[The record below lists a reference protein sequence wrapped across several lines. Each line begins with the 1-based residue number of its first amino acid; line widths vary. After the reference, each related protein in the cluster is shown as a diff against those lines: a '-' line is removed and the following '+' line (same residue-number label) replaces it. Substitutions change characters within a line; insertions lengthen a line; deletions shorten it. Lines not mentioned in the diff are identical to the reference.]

1 MNLTIED
8 DEKSEVAVESN
19 NCQLNT
25 IDIRVRYPYAGGK
38 MVIYTSKDW
47 ERPLDPVEVDQENH
61 LTLFRVETDKTFL
74 YYKPCLVV
82 DGESYYC
89 RGSNYLA
96 IMLADDYEIFPHF
109 FQKSAGSVTDVLL
122 LGEGT
127 AEHKVRVYL
136 PPGYSENTLK
146 RYPVLYMQ
154 DGQNLFF
161 PEEAFTGQ
169 TWEVE
174 KTLNV
179 LDDMNVMDPVIV
191 VAIYPNDRMHEY
203 TFPGYE
209 DYGKFLVATVKP
221 HIDEHYRTL
230 KDPGFSAVMGSS
242 LGGVVSLYLGWEY
255 PQVFG
260 KVACLSSTFSWKDDL
275 MRRIMD
281 EDKRPIQI
289 YMDSG
294 WPGDN
299 FEVNR
304 AMLDLL
310 QRQRYEVNSEVMYLA
325 FPEASHN
332 EGAWATRIHIPFQ
345 FLFARYAQ
353 IDMKRL
359 RVGLQ
364 PTRDPQNVSI

>member
-1 MNLTIED
+1 MNSTAVEQ
-8 DEKSEVAVESN
+8 EAEVAAEEAS
-19 NCQLNT
+19 QLNT
-25 IDIRVRYPYAGGK
+25 IEIRVRYPHGGGR
-38 MVIYTSKDW
+38 MVIYTSEDW
-47 ERPLDPVEVDQENH
+47 EVPIEPVELDEEKH
-61 LTLFRVETDKTFL
+61 LTTFRVETDKTFL
-74 YYKPCLVV
+74 YYKPCLIVG
-82 DGESYYC
+82 DESFYC
-89 RGSNYLA
+89 RGSNFLA

-109 FQKSAGSVTDVLL
+109 FEKNVGTVTDVML
-122 LGEGT
+122 LGAGE

-154 DGQNLFF
+154 DGHNLFF

-174 KTLNV
+174 KTLTL

-203 TFPGYE
+203 TYPGYHE
-209 DYGKFLVATVKP
+209 YGKFLVETVKP
-221 HIDEHYRTL
+221 QIDVHFRSL
-230 KDPGFSAVMGSS
+230 KAPQFSAVMGSS

-255 PQVFG
+255 PHIFA
-260 KVACLSSTFSWKDDL
+260 KVACLSSTFTWKDDL
-275 MRRIMD
+275 MNRIME
-281 EDKRPIQI
+281 EDRRDIKI

-304 AMLDLL
+304 AMFDLL
-310 QRQRYEVNSEVMYLA
+310 QRQGYEVNSDVMYLA
-325 FPEASHN
+325 FPEASHS
-332 EGAWATRIHIPFQ
+332 EGDWATRIHIPFQ

-353 IDMKRL
+353 NDMKRL
-359 RVGLQ
+359 RAGLQ
-364 PTRDPQNVSI
+364 PTRDPQDTSI